1 MKILVT
7 GASGFLGS
15 HIVEQVVAQKD
26 EARALVRKSSSRAH
40 LEGKPGVEL
49 AFGDVSDG
57 ASLEEACEGVDA
69 VIHSAGL
76 VKARSQKEFDSVNT
90 QGTAKAL
97 EAAKRAKVKRFVYV
111 SSLTVVGS
119 SPDGKPVAIDAPA
132 SPLTGYARSKWAA
145 EELVRAEAKNLP
157 VTIIRPPMI
166 YGPRDREVLSFF
178 KAIKT
183 GLLPYLGDGQN
194 TLSVTYAPD
203 CAAAC
208 VRAAKSFD
216 VPSGRTYFVDDGEA
230 YVWRQML
237 SDMEDAMGKK
247 ALVSLP
253 VPFFLLTSV
262 AAVNTAVARLTNSAV
277 MLTLDKVNELKQR
290 HWVCDSADARRDLKW
305 EPQVKWKQG
314 VHHTAK
320 WYRDNGM
327 L

>member
-15 HIVEQVVAQKD
+15 HIVEQVIAQKD
-26 EARALVRKSSSRAH
+26 EARALVRHSSNKAH
-40 LEGKPGVEL
+40 LEGQRGVEIAL
-49 AFGDVSDG
+49 GDVG
-57 ASLEEACEGVDA
+57 AADSLEKAMEGVDA

-76 VKARSQKEFDSVNT
+76 VKARSQKEFDEVNT
-90 QGTAKAL
+90 AGTAMVLAS
-97 EAAKRAKVKRFVYV
+97 AKRAGVKRFVYV

-119 SPDGKPVAIDAPA
+119 SVDGKPVAKDAPA
-132 SPLTGYARSKWAA
+132 APLTGYARSKWAA
-145 EELVRAEAKNLP
+145 EELVRSEAKNLP
-157 VTIIRPPMI
+157 VTIIRPPLI

-178 KAIKT
+178 KAIKS

-216 VPSGRTYFVDDGEA
+216 VPSGNTYFVDDGES

-237 SDMEDAMGKK
+237 TDMEDAMGKK

-253 VPFFLLTSV
+253 VPFFLLTSI
-262 AAVNTAVARLTNSAV
+262 AAVNTAFAKLTNSAV

-290 HWVCDSADARRDLKW
+290 HWVCDSHDTRRDLKW

-314 VHHTAK
+314 VHHAAQ

>member
-1 MKILVT
+1 MV
-7 GASGFLGS
+7 
-15 HIVEQVVAQKD
+15 
-26 EARALVRKSSSRAH
+26 RASSSKSH
-40 LEGKPGVEL
+40 LQGLAGVEL
-49 AFGDVSDG
+49 ALGDVSDS
-57 ASLEEACEGVDA
+57 ASLDKAMEGVDS

-90 QGTAKAL
+90 EGTAKVLAS
-97 EAAKRAKVKRFVYV
+97 AKRAGLKRFVYV

-119 SPDGKPVAIDAPA
+119 SPDGKPVPVDAPPA
-132 SPLTGYARSKWAA
+132 PLTGYARSKWAA
-145 EELVRAEAKNLP
+145 EELVRAEAGNLP

-178 KAIKT
+178 KAIQT

-208 VRAAKSFD
+208 VRAAKSLHL
-216 VPSGRTYFVDDGEA
+216 PSGRTYFVDDGQA

-237 SDMEDAMGKK
+237 SDMEEAMGKK

-262 AAVNTAVARLTNSAV
+262 AAVNTALAKLTNSAV

-290 HWVCDSADARRDLKW
+290 HWVCASDDTQRDLDWK
-305 EPQVKWKQG
+305 PQVTWKDG
-314 VHHTAK
+314 VKHTAQ
-320 WYRDNGM
+320 WYRDNK
-327 L
+327 LL